1 VDIKKASLEIL
12 GIDIT
17 NIKNKE
23 SLEKEYELCNNII
36 RDTNKSRQNNIFLFI
51 SMALTL
57 ILGLVKYAYLLNNF
71 NILVG
76 IVVIIYCCYFG
87 WRWWYKKKLKN
98 VKSYLLSQISNS

>member
-1 VDIKKASLEIL
+1 MDIKKASLEIL

-76 IVVIIYCCYFG
+76 IVVVILGGDGGIK
-87 WRWWYKKKLKN
+87 RNLKM
-98 VKSYLLSQISNS
+98 